1 MLYTRGLCGMML
13 WSLPVERY
21 MTSVPLLS
29 PEDPLA
35 KAIAL
40 ARAARTSTL
49 PVVQHRR
56 LLGVVA
62 ESDIARLMQQGNPPQ
77 QQYLPVREAMT
88 REVLTVLPH
97 TPTTHALQ
105 MMQEYGFSSLPVVSQ
120 SGEYLGTV
128 LRSDVLALTCETVR
142 PPMVGGMAT
151 PLGVYLTGGG
161 VRAGAGDLGLF
172 LTGVLL
178 MVLNLLSIT
187 LVYSGSHWIQ
197 QRTGIPLYA
206 MLVSP
211 TASLLDWQDW
221 AGMALRGLPLLLFL
235 LFVRLSPIAGIHAA
249 EHMTVHA
256 IERGEPLELE
266 YVRRMPRVHPRC
278 GTNLAAGAIIFLTI
292 ANLNTGVYQ
301 DITLLFALVATLL
314 TWRPVGNLLQALFT
328 TRPPSERQLQN
339 GIAVGK
345 QLLHRYQMQGY
356 RPLTLRERIWNMG
369 ILQIALGMV
378 VVWWALDAMGFRL
391 W

>member
-1 MLYTRGLCGMML
+1 MML
-13 WSLPVERY
+13 WTLPVERY
-21 MTSVPLLS
+21 MTSVPVLS

-35 KAIAL
+35 KAVAL

-49 PVVQHRR
+49 PVVQNGR
-56 LLGVVA
+56 LVGVIA
-62 ESDIARLMQQGNPPQ
+62 ESDIARLMQQGDPHQ
-77 QQYLPVREAMT
+77 QQYLPVSAAMT
-88 REVLTVLPH
+88 REVLSVLPF

-105 MMQEYGFSSLPVVSQ
+105 LMQEYGFSSLPVISQ
-120 SGEYLGTV
+120 AGEYLGTV

-172 LTGVLL
+172 LTGVML
-178 MVLNLLSIT
+178 MVLNMLAIT

-206 MLVSP
+206 MLLSP
-211 TASLLDWQDW
+211 TASLLDWQEW
-221 AGMALRGLPLLLFL
+221 VGIALRGMPVVLFL
-235 LFVRLSPIAGIHAA
+235 LFVRLSPIAGVHAA

-256 IERGEPLELE
+256 IERGEPLEPE
-266 YVRRMPRVHPRC
+266 YVRRMPRIHPRC
-278 GTNLAAGAIIFLTI
+278 GTNLAAGAVIFLML
-292 ANLNTGVYQ
+292 ANVNTGVYQ
-301 DITLLFALVATLL
+301 DLTLLLALVTTLL
-314 TWRPVGNLLQALFT
+314 VWRPAGNLLQALFT
-328 TRPPSERQLQN
+328 TRPPNEKQLRS
-339 GIAVGK
+339 GIEAGK

-369 ILQIALGMV
+369 ILQIGAGML
-378 VVWWALDAMGFRL
+378 VVWWIMDILGLGF

>member
-1 MLYTRGLCGMML
+1 MML
-13 WSLPVERY
+13 WTLPVERY
-21 MTSVPLLS
+21 MVSVPVLS

-35 KAIAL
+35 KAVAL

-49 PVVQHRR
+49 PVVQNGR
-56 LLGVVA
+56 LVGVIA
-62 ESDIARLMQQGNPPQ
+62 ESDIARIMQQGDPHQ
-77 QQYLPVREAMT
+77 QQYLPVSSAMT
-88 REVLTVLPH
+88 REVLSVLPF

-105 MMQEYGFSSLPVVSQ
+105 LMQEYGFSSLPVISQ

-142 PPMVGGMAT
+142 PPIVGGMAT

-172 LTGVLL
+172 LTGVML
-178 MVLNLLSIT
+178 MVLNMLAIT

-206 MLVSP
+206 MLLSP
-211 TASLLDWQDW
+211 TASLLDWQEW
-221 AGMALRGLPLLLFL
+221 VGIALRGMPVALFL
-235 LFVRLSPIAGIHAA
+235 LFVRFSPIAGVHAA

-256 IERGEPLELE
+256 IERGEPLEPE
-266 YVRRMPRVHPRC
+266 YVRRMPRIHPRC
-278 GTNLAAGAIIFLTI
+278 GTNLAAGAVIFLML
-292 ANLNTGVYQ
+292 ANVNTGVYQ
-301 DITLLFALVATLL
+301 DLTLLLALVTTLL
-314 TWRPVGNLLQALFT
+314 VWRPAGNLLQALFT
-328 TRPPSERQLQN
+328 TRPPNEKQLRS
-339 GIAVGK
+339 GIEAGK

-369 ILQIALGMV
+369 ILQIGAGML
-378 VVWWALDAMGFRL
+378 VVWWVMDTLGLGF

>member
-1 MLYTRGLCGMML
+1 MML

-21 MTSVPLLS
+21 MTSVPVLS

-35 KAIAL
+35 KAVAL
-40 ARAARTSTL
+40 ARAARASTL
-49 PVVQHRR
+49 PVVQDGR
-56 LLGVVA
+56 LVGVIA
-62 ESDIARLMQQGNPPQ
+62 ESDIARLMQQGDPHQ
-77 QQYLPVREAMT
+77 QQYLPVSAAMT
-88 REVLTVLPH
+88 RDTLFVLPF

-105 MMQEYGFSSLPVVSQ
+105 LMQEYGFSSLPVVSQ
-120 SGEYLGTV
+120 DGEYLGTV
-128 LRSDVLALTCETVR
+128 LRSDVLALTCDTVR

-178 MVLNLLSIT
+178 MTLNLIALV
-187 LVYSGSHWIQ
+187 LVYSGSRWIQ
-197 QRTGIPLYA
+197 QHTGIPLYA
-206 MLVSP
+206 MLLSP

-221 AGMALRGLPLLLFL
+221 IGMALRAMPIVLFL

-256 IERGEPLELE
+256 IERGEPLEPE
-266 YVRRMPRVHPRC
+266 FVRRMPRVHPRC
-278 GTNLAAGAIIFLTI
+278 GTNLAAGALVFLTL
-292 ANLNTGVYQ
+292 ANLNVGIYRDV
-301 DITLLFALVATLL
+301 TLLLAFVTTLL
-314 TWRPVGNLLQALFT
+314 VWRPIGNLLQALFT
-328 TRPPSERQLQN
+328 TRPPSERQLRN
-339 GIAVGK
+339 GIEVGK

-369 ILQIALGMV
+369 ILQIATGMM
-378 VVWWALDAMGFRL
+378 VVWWALDILGFGI

>member
-1 MLYTRGLCGMML
+1 MML

-21 MTSVPLLS
+21 MTSVPELS
-29 PEDPLA
+29 PDDPLA
-35 KAIAL
+35 KAVAL
-40 ARAARTSTL
+40 ARAARTGTL
-49 PVVQHRR
+49 PVVQNGR
-56 LLGVVA
+56 LLGVIA
-62 ESDIARLMQQGNPPQ
+62 ESDIARLMQQGDPHQ
-77 QQYLPVREAMT
+77 QQYLPVSTAMT
-88 REVLTVLPH
+88 REVISVLPY

-105 MMQEYGFSSLPVVSQ
+105 TMQEYGFSSLPVISQ
-120 SGEYLGTV
+120 NGEYLGTI

-142 PPMVGGMAT
+142 PPLVGGMAT

-178 MVLNLLSIT
+178 MVLNLLAIT
-187 LVYSGSHWIQ
+187 LVYSGSHWVQ
-197 QRTGIPLYA
+197 QRTGFPLHA
-206 MLVSP
+206 LLVSP
-211 TASLLDWQDW
+211 TASLLDWQEW
-221 AGMALRGLPLLLFL
+221 IGIALRGMPVVLFL
-235 LFVRLSPIAGIHAA
+235 LFVRFSPIAGVHAA

-256 IERGEPLELE
+256 IERGEPLEME

-278 GTNLAAGAIIFLTI
+278 GTNLAAGAVIFLTL

-301 DITLLFALVATLL
+301 DLTLLFALVATLL
-314 TWRPVGNLLQALFT
+314 AWRPAGNLLQAIFT
-328 TRPPSERQLQN
+328 TRPPNEKQLRN
-339 GIAVGK
+339 GIEAGK

-369 ILQIALGMV
+369 ILQIAAGMMV
-378 VVWWALDAMGFRL
+378 VWLALDLLGFSI